1 MAENKQKLW
10 ELGLADDDAVQQ
22 AKADAAKADAALAKA
37 DAAKAKKQAMKK
49 KKRKAFGSDSEGDS
63 ESDWSPG
70 ADDFEDFEA

>member
-49 KKRKAFGSDSEGDS
+49 KRKTFGSDSEGDS

-70 ADDFEDFEA
+70 ADDFENFEA